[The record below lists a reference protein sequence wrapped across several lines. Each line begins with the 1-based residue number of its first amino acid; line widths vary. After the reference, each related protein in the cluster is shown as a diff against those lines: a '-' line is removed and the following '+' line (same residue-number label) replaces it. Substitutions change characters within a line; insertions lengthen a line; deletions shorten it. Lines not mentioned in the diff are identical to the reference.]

1 VAIFYVVD
9 LDELVAAY
17 WRHHALTNGDR
28 AQRLEAATYF
38 WAWEAVSDA
47 MDGPEPLALLDALLG
62 APDADPC
69 LIGAGPLEDLLSEHG
84 LAWDTAVADR
94 CRTSPLWRAAV
105 AGVWL
110 DAHESQ
116 GLSALALYLPKRT
129 AE

>member
-1 VAIFYVVD
+1 VAICHVVD

-17 WRHHALTNGDR
+17 WRNHALSSGDR
-28 AQRLEAATYF
+28 QQRLAAADDF

-47 MDGPEPLALLDALLG
+47 MGRPDSLTLLDALLA
-62 APDADPC
+62 APAADPC
-69 LIGAGPLEDLLSEHG
+69 AIGAGPLEDLLSEHG

-105 AGVWL
+105 ACVWL
-110 DAHESQ
+110 DGYESQ
-116 GLSALALYLPKRT
+116 SLSALALYLPKRT